1 VQVALEQA
9 VVEFEPVCACMCLYG
24 GHGAREYGA
33 AVKVDVESG
42 EPFAILACEH
52 EVIVGVSALGFSFGL
67 CVARGLLLGR
77 LIGGIL
83 WRVYFLVESTDM
95 LCSLGC
101 SADDLLSVC
110 TVVRR

>member
-9 VVEFEPVCACMCLYG
+9 VVEFEPVCACMCLYR

-42 EPFAILACEH
+42 ESFAILACEH
-52 EVIVGVSALGFSFGL
+52 EVIVGVFGSGFGFGFGL

-83 WRVYFLVESTDM
+83 WHVHFLIESP
-95 LCSLGC
+95 
-101 SADDLLSVC
+101 DLFSWLFC
-110 TVVRR
+110 

>member
-9 VVEFEPVCACMCLYG
+9 VVEFEPICACMCPYR

-33 AVKVDVESG
+33 AVKADVESG

-52 EVIVGVSALGFSFGL
+52 EVIVGVSGLGFSFGL

-77 LIGGIL
+77 LIGRML

-95 LCSLGC
+95 FSWLFC
-101 SADDLLSVC
+101 
-110 TVVRR
+110 